1 MRSLWPFFSCKDLG
15 FGLCYNFAS
24 GGSESESV
32 FEGESEIILC
42 LNEKSVKSREEKSS
56 FDVKW
61 GFPDNTGLS
70 LGAFDKFFLQSCLV
84 RRFIKCS
91 E

>member
-42 LNEKSVKSREEKSS
+42 LNEKKVSNLE
-56 FDVKW
+56 
-61 GFPDNTGLS
+61 
-70 LGAFDKFFLQSCLV
+70 
-84 RRFIKCS
+84 IKNPPLTS
-91 E
+91 GGIS

>member
-42 LNEKSVKSREEKSS
+42 LNEKKVSGEEKSS
-56 FDVKW
+56 FDVKR
-61 GFPDNTGLS
+61 GFLDNTGLS
-70 LGAFDKFFLQSCLV
+70 LGAFDKSFLQSCLV